1 MFAIPLDSYL
11 LRKIFNSRLSRYF
24 DTVKMCWYIADMSLS
39 IATELRRPS
48 YHHGDLRQALLL
60 AAKQLLAE
68 AGIENLSLRKL
79 AERAGV
85 SRTAPY
91 HHFSDKNGLLCA
103 IAAQGFRRRHQDA
116 IDNFDNPA
124 TSQQEKFE
132 EYICG
137 YVRFAASH
145 PEEYELMF
153 GRSIWK
159 QKNSTQELRDVAYP
173 CFQHQVDMVRSWQ
186 DAGLLAGDNA
196 LRTSQVIWGALH
208 GIAKL
213 FIDGI
218 YTDAAQ
224 IEEISLCAVKLFIQK
239 PA

>member
-1 MFAIPLDSYL
+1 MSQTNI
-11 LRKIFNSRLSRYF
+11 
-24 DTVKMCWYIADMSLS
+24 VEIA
-39 IATELRRPS
+39 RQS
-48 YHHGDLRQALLL
+48 YHHGDLRQALLV
-60 AAKQLLAE
+60 AAKSIIAE

-91 HHFSDKNGLLCA
+91 HHFSGKNDLLCA
-103 IAAQGFRRRHQDA
+103 IAAQGFRRRHQSAVDT
-116 IDNFDNPA
+116 FDN
-124 TSQQEKFE
+124 TLMTQERKFE

-137 YVRFAASH
+137 YVRFAADN

-173 CFQHQVDMVRSWQ
+173 CFQHQVEMVRSWQ
-186 DAGLLAGDNA
+186 EAGLISGDNA
-196 LRTSQVIWGALH
+196 LRTSQVIWGTVH

-213 FIDGI
+213 LIDGI
-218 YTDAAQ
+218 YTDPAQ
-224 IEEISLCAVKLFIQK
+224 IEEVSQCAVKLFIRNNT
-239 PA
+239 

>member
-1 MFAIPLDSYL
+1 MSQTNI
-11 LRKIFNSRLSRYF
+11 
-24 DTVKMCWYIADMSLS
+24 VEIA
-39 IATELRRPS
+39 RQS
-48 YHHGDLRQALLL
+48 YHHGDLRQALLV
-60 AAKQLLAE
+60 AAKSIIAE

-91 HHFSDKNGLLCA
+91 HHFSGKNDLLCA
-103 IAAQGFRRRHQDA
+103 IAAQGFRRRHQSAVDT
-116 IDNFDNPA
+116 FDD
-124 TSQQEKFE
+124 TLMTQEQKLE
-132 EYICG
+132 QYICG
-137 YVRFAASH
+137 YVRFAADN

-173 CFQHQVDMVRSWQ
+173 CFQHQVEMVRSWQ
-186 DAGLLAGDNA
+186 EAGLISGDNA
-196 LRTSQVIWGALH
+196 LRTSQVIWGTVH

-213 FIDGI
+213 LIDGI

-224 IEEISLCAVKLFIQK
+224 IEEVSQCAVKLLLGITPKQLVSK
-239 PA
+239 P

>member
-1 MFAIPLDSYL
+1 
-11 LRKIFNSRLSRYF
+11 
-24 DTVKMCWYIADMSLS
+24 MCWYIANMSHVDVTT
-39 IATELRRPS
+39 IARPT
-48 YHHGDLRQALLL
+48 YHHGDLREALLQ
-60 AAKQLLAE
+60 AAKALIAE

-91 HHFSDKNGLLCA
+91 HHFSDKNDLLCA
-103 IAAQGFRRRHQDA
+103 IAAQGFRLRHAETVVMFEDA
-116 IDNFDNPA
+116 TLTA
-124 TSQQEKFE
+124 RQKFE
-132 EYICG
+132 QYIFG
-137 YVRFAASH
+137 YMRFAANN
-145 PEEYELMF
+145 PEQYELMF

-173 CFQHQVDMVRSWQ
+173 CFQHQVEMVSSWQ
-186 DAGLLAGDNA
+186 KCGCLGGDSP
-196 LRTSQVIWGALH
+196 LRTSQVIWGAVH

-224 IEEISLCAVKLFIQK
+224 IEEVSQRAIEMFVEK
-239 PA
+239 

>member
-1 MFAIPLDSYL
+1 
-11 LRKIFNSRLSRYF
+11 
-24 DTVKMCWYIADMSLS
+24 MCCYIAVMSPHTIS
-39 IATELRRPS
+39 DIRRPS

-60 AAKQLLAE
+60 AAKELIGE

-103 IAAQGFRRRHQDA
+103 IAAQGFRRRHQEA
-116 IDNFDNPA
+116 IDNFDNPEA
-124 TSQQEKFE
+124 SQQEKFK

-137 YVRFAASH
+137 YVRFAAAH

-159 QKNSTQELRDVAYP
+159 MKNSTQELRDVAYP
-173 CFQHQVDMVRSWQ
+173 CFQHQVDMVRNWQ
-186 DAGLLAGDNA
+186 EVGLLGGDNA
-196 LRTSQVIWGALH
+196 LRTSQVIWGAVH

-224 IEEISLCAVKLFIQK
+224 IEEVSLCAVKLFIQN